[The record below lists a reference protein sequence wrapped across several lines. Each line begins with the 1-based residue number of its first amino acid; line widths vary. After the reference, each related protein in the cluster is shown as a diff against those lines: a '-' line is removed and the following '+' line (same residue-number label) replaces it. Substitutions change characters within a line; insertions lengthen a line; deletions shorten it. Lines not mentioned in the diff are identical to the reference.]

1 VGQQPDFSPEG
12 LAAAHDQVMMKFEAI
27 HRLVD
32 ELAPERAEFAR
43 TSADVRRIKAAGKS
57 AILIGVEN
65 AYSMGED
72 IANVQKFYDLGARY
86 MSLAHNGHNQLC
98 DSHTGESDG
107 VFPFGGL
114 SPLGREVVQEMNRVG
129 IMVDLSHPSVGAART
144 TPKWPK
150 WPIPRD
156 ISAKLSPAL
165 TLAAFGCRRRRATAR
180 RWSSPA
186 LPSSP
191 PTAPPARWPA
201 PAATSRTMSCRL
213 SPPPAASSRPLH
225 STAS

>member
-1 VGQQPDFSPEG
+1 MGQQPDFSPEG

-129 IMVDLSHPSVGAART
+129 IMVDLSHPSVSAALG
-144 TPKWPK
+144 
-150 WPIPRD
+150 IVGGV
-156 ISAKLSPAL
+156 SAQLSPAL
-165 TLAAFGCRRRRATAR
+165 TLAAFACRRRRATAR

-201 PAATSRTMSCRL
+201 PAATSRTMSCRP
-213 SPPPAASSRPLH
+213 SPPPAASSRPSH